1 MVMLKRVIAILIIL
15 TGSCCISDITFSVYA
30 QQQEF
35 SENSAT
41 VVGGAGCMT
50 IYNYNSDNE
59 STFSVY
65 SITGQIVK
73 SVSVPGGTTATI
85 NLPKGFYIVKCE
97 YWSRKVIV
105 K

>member
-15 TGSCCISDITFSVYA
+15 TGSCCISDIAFSVYA

-50 IYNYNSDNE
+50 IDNYESDIE
-59 STFSVY
+59 LTFSIY
-65 SITGQIVK
+65 SITGQVVK
-73 SVSVPGGTTATI
+73 SVSVGEGTSTTV